1 MREGIG
7 AGSHTASVTMMRPPR
22 NTEEQGGG
30 QNKRT
35 PWGRRHVH
43 LAKLPQR
50 DKRRTHANHWR
61 EYAPSVAEW
70 SQNRGVEGGPRQ
82 REDGIV
88 VASSITMTVLEFVVY
103 LVIAGICGAVARG
116 PGGGTGGGFIL
127 SILLGFLGAFL
138 GTWIARMLHLP
149 ELLIIAVGGHPFPIV
164 WSIIGGF
171 LLVALAHG
179 LMRPRFIA

>member
-1 MREGIG
+1 MHQVWLNG
-7 AGSHTASVTMMRPPR
+7 AKT
-22 NTEEQGGG
+22 
-30 QNKRT
+30 
-35 PWGRRHVH
+35 
-43 LAKLPQR
+43 
-50 DKRRTHANHWR
+50 
-61 EYAPSVAEW
+61 
-70 SQNRGVEGGPRQ
+70 GVSRAVPRQ

-116 PGGGTGGGFIL
+116 LGGGTGGGFIL